1 MFKDGSLWRPPV
13 MNPYTQ
19 GMPQELIN
27 DDKVTLEVVEEV
39 IKPHEPKRGQLSE
52 RWVHVRWQGVVNE
65 R

>member
-1 MFKDGSLWRPPV
+1 